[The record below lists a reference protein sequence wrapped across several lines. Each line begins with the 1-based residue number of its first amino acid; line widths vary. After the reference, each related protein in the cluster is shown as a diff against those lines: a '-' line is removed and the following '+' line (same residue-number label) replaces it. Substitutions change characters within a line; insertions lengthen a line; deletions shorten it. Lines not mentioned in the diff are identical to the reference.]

1 MTANNVVQL
10 IVVKELPRDIRS
22 ELAPDASLAW
32 RPAQHG
38 LRIGPEQLA
47 HDPLLGRLPASF
59 RGTDVVQRDVVL
71 GEQAAMHHQHLASQA
86 VTQRQPVVDL
96 GEELAHVGGV
106 LRLHLALESVHL
118 IHVFAL
124 VVTMGHEERVRVE
137 ELEAKEDKYALNR
150 EGAPVNEVS
159 IEEVGILR
167 TWKPVEFKDVHEVEE
182 LAVDISANR
191 ELGTIRD
198 GNFH

>member
-1 MTANNVVQL
+1 M
-10 IVVKELPRDIRS
+10 
-22 ELAPDASLAW
+22 
-32 RPAQHG
+32 
-38 LRIGPEQLA
+38 
-47 HDPLLGRLPASF
+47 HDQNSSVE
-59 RGTDVVQRDVVL
+59 T
-71 GEQAAMHHQHLASQA
+71 M
-86 VTQRQPVVDL
+86 TQRQPVVHF
-96 GEELAHVGGV
+96 GKQIAHDSGV
-106 LRLHLALESVHL
+106 FSLHLTLESVHFV
-118 IHVFAL
+118 HVFAL
-124 VVTMGHEERVRVE
+124 VVTTGHEERVRVE

-182 LAVDISANR
+182 LAVDVSTHR

>member
-1 MTANNVVQL
+1 
-10 IVVKELPRDIRS
+10 
-22 ELAPDASLAW
+22 
-32 RPAQHG
+32 
-38 LRIGPEQLA
+38 
-47 HDPLLGRLPASF
+47 
-59 RGTDVVQRDVVL
+59 
-71 GEQAAMHHQHLASQA
+71 MHHQHLASQA

-118 IHVFAL
+118 VHVFAL
-124 VVTMGHEERVRVE
+124 VVTTGHEERVRVE

-182 LAVDISANR
+182 LAVDISTYR